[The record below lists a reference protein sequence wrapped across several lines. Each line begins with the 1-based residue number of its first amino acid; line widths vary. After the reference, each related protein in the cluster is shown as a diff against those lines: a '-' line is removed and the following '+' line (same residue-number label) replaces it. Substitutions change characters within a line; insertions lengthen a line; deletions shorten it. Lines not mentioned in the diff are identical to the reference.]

1 MQTRFQH
8 LITPQWQ
15 RDEDDQRQRILER
28 TKIRGS
34 NSHFF
39 FPRVTFSYLKYLRTV
54 FFQESVFIHNTVC
67 LGQHSKDHFHIWN
80 HNRPLTVMKKWL
92 EILPVMLRKRA
103 LNTNSFCSG
112 PSEAKILGTLYQA
125 LNTEKSILHND
136 NCIYSSEQKILIILA
151 LVLPTLLNPN
161 KYWRLDTKYWK

>member
-1 MQTRFQH
+1 MVINVNKIWKSPH
-8 LITPQWQ
+8 NN
-15 RDEDDQRQRILER
+15 RDKDDQRQRILER

-136 NCIYSSEQKILIILA
+136 NCIHISEQNTDYFSTG
-151 LVLPTLLNPN
+151 PSHT
-161 KYWRLDTKYWK
+161 T